1 MKDIVYIIVFAH
13 LVESRAAG
21 MDSKTAYGW
30 REIDLL
36 ASALEWQF
44 SAAIAFVSV
53 VKRSDFCGC

>member
-13 LVESRAAG
+13 LVESREAG

-44 SAAIAFVSV
+44 SAAIAMVSV
-53 VKRSDFCGC
+53 VKR